1 MPNDK
6 QNIYKIARK
15 AAGLTQEKAAELLPV
30 SVRSLRDYEEGQRI
44 PGNDI
49 VERMCVIYNA
59 QHLAY
64 QHLHET
70 NSLMDRVVPVL
81 EPRGLMELAIR
92 LYNRMEKL
100 DRSGALRRIMAIAD
114 DGTIDA
120 NERPEFEAIMEDI
133 TDLLTAGMELKVY
146 TAQDD
151 TGALT

>member
-15 AAGLTQEKAAELLPV
+15 AAGLTQEKAVELLPV

-100 DRSGALRRIMAIAD
+100 DQSGALRRIMSIAD

-120 NERPEFEAIMEDI
+120 NERPEFDAIMEDI
-133 TDLLTAGMELKVY
+133 TDLLTAGMELKIY
-146 TAQDD
+146 TAQED
-151 TGALT
+151 TGPLT